1 LLRERVMLQA
11 DFQDVQP
18 HVIETANK
26 TGDVVTVVT
35 VYKWDRRKH
44 SANDGMLRGDMIA
57 HVTATCLVDMLAV
70 ELTVLR
76 ARSYRRPLHI
86 KVHGSA
92 GHFLPRAAGRDA
104 P

>member
-1 LLRERVMLQA
+1 MLQA

-26 TGDVVTVVT
+26 TGDVVTVF
-35 VYKWDRRKH
+35 KWDHRKK

-57 HVTATCLVDMLAV
+57 HVTATCPVDLLAV